1 MDGELLKKKYLPEG
15 NYMLIYQGISK
26 SEGGM
31 LISPFCDS
39 ILENAWLEL
48 NNFDKRKGDFLVAKI
63 ETYMRPLS
71 EFRNF
76 KEDSLI
82 SFLKRIEKDT
92 AEYLK
97 GYRKVKIYNGLKS
110 HCYKIHGEEYFK

>member
-1 MDGELLKKKYLPEG
+1 MNEELLRKKYFVEG
-15 NYMLIYQGISK
+15 NYLLIYHGISK

-39 ILENAWLEL
+39 ILENAWIEL
-48 NNFDKRKGDFLVAKI
+48 NDFDKQEGAFLVIKI
-63 ETYMRPLS
+63 EIYKRPLS

-76 KEDSLI
+76 KEDSVI
-82 SFLKRIEKDT
+82 IFLKRIEKDT

-97 GYRKVKIYNGLKS
+97 GYRKVKIYNSLKS
-110 HCYKIHGEEYFK
+110 HCYKILGEEYFK